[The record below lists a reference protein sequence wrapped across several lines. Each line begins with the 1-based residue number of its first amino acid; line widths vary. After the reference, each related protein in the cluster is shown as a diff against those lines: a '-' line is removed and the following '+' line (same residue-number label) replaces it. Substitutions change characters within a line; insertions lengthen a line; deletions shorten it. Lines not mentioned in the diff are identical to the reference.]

1 MQDRLARAAR
11 GAAYLQN
18 EAEIR
23 DGAPPARLPDA
34 VKTTPTYEIS
44 ADAFLLRVPNGLV
57 LHYRRGKGV
66 TASRPAGVAAS
77 DIAVFLNG
85 SVYGA
90 IAWING
96 FIPLHAAAVAYQGRV
111 FAISAHSGHGK
122 STLAAALGQHGM
134 AVFCDDVLV
143 LDISDPQQII
153 CLPGHRQMKLWG
165 DALELTGASRGAPV
179 RNNMN
184 KYYAVPQSG
193 IARDPLPLAQ
203 LTFLQSRAREPQS
216 LVALKGAQRMSYLL
230 SALYRRHFCAA
241 IVEHRSMFAALARIG
256 ATIRMTLFDRPLE
269 KPCFH
274 HGVDLMATTI
284 AGQGDG

>member
-1 MQDRLARAAR
+1 MQDQLARAAR
-11 GAAYLQN
+11 GAAYLQH

-23 DGAPPARLPDA
+23 DGTPPVRLSGA
-34 VKTTPTYEIS
+34 VKSTPTYEIS

-57 LHYRRGKGV
+57 LHYRRGEGV

-143 LDISDPQQII
+143 LDISDPHQII

-203 LTFLQSRAREPQS
+203 LTFLQSRAREPQR

-256 ATIRMTLFDRPLE
+256 ATIPMTLFDRPLE